1 MTRSDYLLV
10 MKQVGIAELKA
21 RLSHYLREV
30 SQGQPITIVDR
41 DRPVALLVPIEAA
54 TSGMVVRRPVR
65 RFQRLQDVPL
75 PPPLRLSEDV
85 VTYLMAERQGKR

>member
-30 SQGQPITIVDR
+30 RQGQPITVVDR
-41 DRPVALLVPIEAA
+41 DRPVARLLPIEAVA
-54 TSGMVVRRPVR
+54 SGMVVRRPVG
-65 RFQRLQDVPL
+65 RFRRLQDVPL

-85 VTYLMAERQGKR
+85 VTYLLAERQGKR